1 MKHDPREW
9 TVKVLEAMDQGL
21 LSAEAVA
28 EMALGWLS
36 DADVK
41 QMLQANDLM
50 DLLGDESRLDEDE
63 LETDYSSW
71 EGDIDRQSGAFTQEE
86 IMSSTAWR

>member
-1 MKHDPREW
+1 MKHDAREW

-21 LSAEAVA
+21 LSPEFIAET
-28 EMALGWLS
+28 ALSWLS

-50 DLLGDESRLDEDE
+50 DILGDESRLDEDE
-63 LETDYSSW
+63 LE
-71 EGDIDRQSGAFTQEE
+71 E
-86 IMSSTAWR
+86 IA